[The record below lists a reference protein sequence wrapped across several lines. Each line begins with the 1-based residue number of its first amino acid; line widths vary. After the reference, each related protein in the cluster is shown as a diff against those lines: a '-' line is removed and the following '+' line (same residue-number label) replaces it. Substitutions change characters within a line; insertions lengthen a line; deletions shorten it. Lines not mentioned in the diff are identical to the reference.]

1 MNSKQFLTAA
11 DTVNS
16 LSETPSHSELSELY
30 GLYKQATLGDNTN
43 AEPSMLN
50 FKENAKWKA
59 WTQNKGMNK
68 YNAEVKYITLVN
80 ELIEKYG
87 LK

>member
-1 MNSKQFLTAA
+1 MNSKQFLTAV
-11 DTVNS
+11 DTVKS

-43 AEPSMLN
+43 AEPSILN

-59 WTQNKGMNK
+59 WTQNKSMNK

>member
-1 MNSKQFLTAA
+1 MNSKQFLTATE
-11 DTVNS
+11 TVNS
-16 LSETPSHSELSELY
+16 LLKKPSHSELSELY
-30 GLYKQATLGDNTN
+30 GLYKQAILGDNTN

-50 FKENAKWKA
+50 FKEHAKWKA
-59 WTQNKGMNK
+59 WSQNKSINK

-87 LK
+87 LL

>member
-43 AEPSMLN
+43 AEPSMIK

>member
-11 DTVNS
+11 ETVNS
-16 LSETPSHSELSELY
+16 LSKTPSHSELSKLY

-43 AEPSMLN
+43 TEPSMLN

-59 WTQNKGMNK
+59 WSQNKGIDK

-87 LK
+87 IK